1 MIPNDSS
8 GESHLAST
16 ERNVVSDL
24 KHQDFNGAQHEVDQY
39 RQQSGN
45 GHLSSSD
52 RNDLNATIHAHG
64 FPNLDIVDAKDGSGS
79 HSLIVSKESEHCA
92 HKIEADLK
100 SGASGEEKADKELAG
115 LKSSDGADA
124 NLFKNDLKFINSTL
138 SGDNL
143 PQFHRENGSW
153 TIMPP
158 ADSTPVAPHA
168 NFTTMQPS
176 PEVSPAP
183 SSSPASGGAPESS
196 VSSPSP
202 SPSGSGGVGA
212 PESSISS
219 ASGSPTGSDAG
230 GSVGP
235 LTGAVGEAPANAE
248 AMYKFFTSHGLSP
261 NAAAG
266 IIGNIAQESGGNP
279 ESVGSGGN
287 GLIGWTPPLAG
298 AVTGNPE
305 KDLQFQLNAVMQYIG
320 KNSSVDAIN
329 SNASSP
335 AAAAAYFMNNLER
348 PAVATEN
355 SQHRESAANAVAQM
369 FA

>member
-39 RQQSGN
+39 RQQAGN
-45 GHLSSSD
+45 GHLSKSD
-52 RNDLNATIHAHG
+52 HDDFNATLHTHG
-64 FPNLDIVDAKDGSGS
+64 FPNLDIVDAKDGNGS
-79 HSLIVSKESEHCA
+79 HSLIVSKESEHCV
-92 HKIEADLK
+92 HKIEDDLK
-100 SGASGEEKADKELAG
+100 SGASGEEKADKQLAG

-143 PQFHRENGSW
+143 PTFHMDNGSW
-153 TIMPP
+153 TIKPP
-158 ADSTPVAPHA
+158 ADSTPVTPH
-168 NFTTMQPS
+168 FTTMQPS
-176 PEVSPAP
+176 PEVSAP
-183 SSSPASGGAPESS
+183 SGSPSGGTPSGGAPEVGGGTPAPESNIS
-196 VSSPSP
+196 
-202 SPSGSGGVGA
+202 SPSGS
-212 PESSISS
+212 P
-219 ASGSPTGSDAG
+219 SGSDSSAG

-261 NAAAG
+261 AAAAG

-287 GLIGWTPPLAG
+287 GLIGWTPPLPG

-320 KNSSVDAIN
+320 QNGSVKDIN
-329 SNASSP
+329 TNASSP
-335 AAAAAYFMNNLER
+335 AAAAAYFMSKYEKPL
-348 PAVATEN
+348 VSSEN
-355 SQHRESAANAVAQM
+355 SEHRESAANAVAQM